1 MSRPLLILLAGLAL
15 AVRAAAAPA
24 GHGLPP
30 TEDDAAARLN
40 SSPRHGEFHTVDVR
54 GTPVRVW
61 VVYPERKDKA
71 PVVLVIHEIFGL
83 TDWIRA
89 VTDQLAAEGFLAVAP
104 DLLSGK
110 GPHGGGSDDFP
121 ARDDATKAVSGLD
134 RDEVLARL
142 DAVRDWALAQPSA
155 GTSSGTVGFCW
166 GGGTSFACAV
176 HQPQLDA
183 AVVYYGTPPQDLS
196 TLAAV
201 RAPVLGLYGG
211 DDARVTSTVATVIR
225 RSSRGS
231 IISRAARDFAARSR
245 MVKVSRTRIGNPKT
259 ATTGFAW
266 RTTGSTFLTT
276 PWSPNQIGRGARWF
290 GRCGLTIR
298 SRSGALCRAA

>member
-1 MSRPLLILLAGLAL
+1 MSRSLLILLAGLTL
-15 AVRAAAAPA
+15 AVRAAAAAP

-30 TEDDAAARLN
+30 SEDDAAARLN

-54 GTPVRVW
+54 GTPVRAW

-89 VTDQLAAEGFLAVAP
+89 GTDQLAAEGFLAVAP

-142 DAVRDWALAQPSA
+142 DSVRTWAVAQPSA
-155 GTSSGTVGFCW
+155 GTSSATVGFCW
-166 GGGTSFACAV
+166 GGGTSFAYAV

-183 AVVYYGTPPQDLS
+183 AVVYYGTAPQDLS

-211 DDARVTSTVATVIR
+211 DDARVTSTVEATR
-225 RSSRGS
+225 EK
-231 IISRAARDFAARSR
+231 
-245 MVKVSRTRIGNPKT
+245 MH
-259 ATTGFAW
+259 
-266 RTTGSTFLTT
+266 
-276 PWSPNQIGRGARWF
+276 
-290 GRCGLTIR
+290 
-298 SRSGALCRAA
+298 ALGK

>member
-1 MSRPLLILLAGLAL
+1 MSRSLLILLAGLAF

-40 SSPRHGEFHTVDVR
+40 SSPRHGEFRTVDVR

-155 GTSSGTVGFCW
+155 STSSGTVGFCW
-166 GGGTSFACAV
+166 GGGTSFAYAV

-211 DDARVTSTVATVIR
+211 DDARVTSTVDATREKMHALGKSYEPHVFDGAGHGFLR
-225 RSSRGS
+225 AQGGQDGANA
-231 IISRAARDFAARSR
+231 RAAAQAWPLTVNFLRAHARH
-245 MVKVSRTRIGNPKT
+245 
-259 ATTGFAW
+259 
-266 RTTGSTFLTT
+266 
-276 PWSPNQIGRGARWF
+276 
-290 GRCGLTIR
+290 
-298 SRSGALCRAA
+298 

>member
-1 MSRPLLILLAGLAL
+1 MSRSLLILLAGLTL
-15 AVRAAAAPA
+15 AVRAAAAPP

-30 TEDDAAARLN
+30 SEDAAAARLN

-54 GTPVRVW
+54 GTPVRAW

-142 DAVRDWALAQPSA
+142 DAVRTWALAQPSA
-155 GTSSGTVGFCW
+155 STSSATVGFCW
-166 GGGTSFACAV
+166 GGGTSFAYAV

-211 DDARVTSTVATVIR
+211 DDARVTSTVEATREKMHALGKSYEPHVFDGAGHGFLR
-225 RSSRGS
+225 AQGGQDGANG
-231 IISRAARDFAARSR
+231 RAAAQ
-245 MVKVSRTRIGNPKT
+245 
-259 ATTGFAW
+259 AW
-266 RTTGSTFLTT
+266 PLTVNFL
-276 PWSPNQIGRGARWF
+276 
-290 GRCGLTIR
+290 
-298 SRSGALCRAA
+298 RAHAHH

>member
-1 MSRPLLILLAGLAL
+1 MSRSLLILLAGLAF

-40 SSPRHGEFHTVDVR
+40 SSPRHGEFRTVDVR

-155 GTSSGTVGFCW
+155 STSSGTVGFCW
-166 GGGTSFACAV
+166 GGGTSFAYAV

-211 DDARVTSTVATVIR
+211 DDARVTSTVDATREKMHALGKSYEPHVFDGAGHGFLR
-225 RSSRGS
+225 AQGGQDGANA
-231 IISRAARDFAARSR
+231 RAAAQ
-245 MVKVSRTRIGNPKT
+245 
-259 ATTGFAW
+259 AW
-266 RTTGSTFLTT
+266 PLTVNFL
-276 PWSPNQIGRGARWF
+276 
-290 GRCGLTIR
+290 
-298 SRSGALCRAA
+298 RAHSHQ

>member
-1 MSRPLLILLAGLAL
+1 MSRSLLILLAGLAF

-30 TEDDAAARLN
+30 TEDDAAARLS
-40 SSPRHGEFHTVDVR
+40 SSPRHGEFRTVDVR

-155 GTSSGTVGFCW
+155 STSSGTVGFCW
-166 GGGTSFACAV
+166 GGGTSFAYAV

-211 DDARVTSTVATVIR
+211 DDARVTSTVDATR
-225 RSSRGS
+225 EKMHALGKSYEPHAFDGAGHGFLRAQGGQDGANA
-231 IISRAARDFAARSR
+231 RAAAQAWPLTVDF
-245 MVKVSRTRIGNPKT
+245 
-259 ATTGFAW
+259 
-266 RTTGSTFLTT
+266 L
-276 PWSPNQIGRGARWF
+276 
-290 GRCGLTIR
+290 
-298 SRSGALCRAA
+298 RAHAHH